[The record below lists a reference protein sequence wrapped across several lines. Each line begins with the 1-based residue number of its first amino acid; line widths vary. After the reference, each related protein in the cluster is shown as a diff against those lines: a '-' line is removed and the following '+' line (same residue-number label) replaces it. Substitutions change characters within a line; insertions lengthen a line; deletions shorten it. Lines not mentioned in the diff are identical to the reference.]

1 MKNTLSILITLL
13 LVYGSNAQRVKIEQD
28 KNRIGE
34 DKIMGLKSTLIGDE
48 DDIEGQWYKALRQL
62 GRLREEGNYLT
73 VREAELEG
81 WGEKTIQVYS
91 KITAQDSTIEVW
103 VSVKEDLAEDSI
115 AMARE
120 KLNTF
125 LYDFSLTYYQEKAQ
139 EKVEEAERAVAFT
152 EKKYEKL
159 IDEEVELK
167 KDSVSNVNE
176 IERLQQLLEKEYLE
190 EKVIL
195 QKLIDN
201 RKNQE
206 QTLEDAERLK
216 AIVEKKKAIKEAIE

>member
-1 MKNTLSILITLL
+1 MLHIR
-13 LVYGSNAQRVKIEQD
+13 LVQK
-28 KNRIGE
+28 
-34 DKIMGLKSTLIGDE
+34 
-48 DDIEGQWYKALRQL
+48 
-62 GRLREEGNYLT
+62 
-73 VREAELEG
+73 
-81 WGEKTIQVYS
+81 
-91 KITAQDSTIEVW
+91 
-103 VSVKEDLAEDSI
+103 
-115 AMARE
+115 
-120 KLNTF
+120 
-125 LYDFSLTYYQEKAQ
+125 YQ
-139 EKVEEAERAVAFT
+139 
-152 EKKYEKL
+152 KL

-176 IERLQQLLEKEYLE
+176 IERLKQLLEKEYLE